1 MTASSRPGR
10 RSHAERSAQTRQH
23 LISTAIDLIGQ
34 QGFGQM
40 SIHALARS
48 AGLTSGAVQHHFE
61 SKAVLMMQ
69 VLDEL
74 LRSHIDA
81 GEFWP
86 PVALGAQER
95 AARFL
100 QTLHTL
106 VYAQP
111 RFLVAWNIYLGSR
124 GQPEVLD
131 HIARQRDALDA
142 QLSQGFFATF
152 PELAA
157 QPDREALLG
166 LVFSTLRGLGLLQ
179 LFEGH
184 GRTPP
189 SASASAQLAL
199 LAELIAARCAAPAAK
214 PPSRSAGPGR
224 RRASPG

>member
-1 MTASSRPGR
+1 MTPSARPAR

-86 PVALGAQER
+86 PAALDAQER

-100 QTLHTL
+100 QTLYTL

-124 GQPEVLD
+124 GQAEVLD

-152 PELAA
+152 PELA
-157 QPDREALLG
+157 QPDREAVLG

-184 GRTPP
+184 ARTQP

-199 LAELIAARCAAPAAK
+199 LAELIAARCAAPAVEA
-214 PPSRSAGPGR
+214 PSRRARPAR
-224 RRASPG
+224 RRTSPG